1 MDVVVVSRH
10 TETPAD
16 LRDTAEE
23 KVARFTRFANDIRRV
38 EVDFDETHNQRVA
51 KPHRCEIL
59 VHLTGHLVKGHG
71 EAADPAGALDAA
83 IDRVELQMRR
93 LHSRRATRRGSRRD
107 GGPGRAATRDAGAD
121 AASGAFGPGTDRAP
135 SDDDGDEA
143 MIVKEKRFLVK
154 PMSAEEAA
162 LQMELLGHDFYL
174 FTSSE
179 NGQAAVIY
187 RRNDGNLGLIE
198 AGP

>member
-10 TETPAD
+10 TEIPDD

-23 KVARFTRFANDIRRV
+23 KVARLTRFANDIRRV
-38 EVDFDETHNQRVA
+38 EIDFDETHNQRVA

-71 EAADPAGALDAA
+71 EAAEAGEALDSA
-83 IDRVELQMRR
+83 IERVELQMRR
-93 LHSRRATRRGSRRD
+93 LHSRRATRRASRRD
-107 GGPGRAATRDAGAD
+107 GGPGRAAMSDAGQG
-121 AASGAFGPGTDRAP
+121 SGSVPGGPGGERAL
-135 SDDDGDEA
+135 SDDGDEA
-143 MIVKEKRFLVK
+143 VIVKEKRFTMK
-154 PMSAEEAA
+154 PMSVDEAA
-162 LQMELLGHDFYL
+162 LQMELLGHDFFL

-179 NGQAAVIY
+179 NGQAAVVY